1 MVGVGKRR
9 LTWLALAG
17 ALGACLLSIAL
28 RVGGPSDGARI
39 GFYAGAWSAA
49 GVRIDP
55 IDAPA
60 PGLRAGDL
68 VTRIADR
75 SLEAWVRLALD
86 PSVTRPTAGA
96 AYRVERDGEART
108 VDITWLAPA
117 VGATLGT
124 GWSVALFSATTAGL
138 AAWVF
143 RRRPETPA
151 STALVLAACGIAGS
165 SVPWFLG
172 VTVSDI
178 ARGTPFVV
186 QALVTGP
193 LYMLLW
199 PAAIH
204 LALVFPTPAGVT
216 QRQPRLIP
224 GIYGLALGLYAVVAL
239 ALGRMADSALEW
251 VGTWPVTQLVI
262 IVPALA
268 TAVAIFAIRYVR
280 TKDPADRA
288 RRRLVTIGIVGAGSL
303 GLVAFM
309 VPALITGRPLLP
321 EAAIGLISLPIPATI
336 AWAIVH
342 DRLFEIDVATRRTL
356 VYGGLTLGVVAAYLV
371 AVAGLTAALGP
382 QEYAVSLLATGLAAL
397 AALPL
402 RDGLQRAV
410 ERLLYGERSQPL
422 EVMRRLGMR
431 LEVAA
436 DPARA
441 FPAVAETLADALRL
455 PYVALEVTDESGDA
469 TLVAEHG
476 ARQAA
481 VHSMPLVHGG
491 EPIGRLVLGL
501 RSGEPAFE
509 TTELALLG
517 DLARQAGAAVHAQRL
532 RDDLTRSRARLVAA
546 REEERRRLRRD
557 LHDGL
562 GPALAAVAMRA
573 EAASTLMSDRPD
585 DARHHVDVIS
595 AEIRTVMDDLRRLV
609 DGLRPPTLDE
619 LGLAGSIRERIER
632 IERIATVDGVLTGLD
647 VTLVAQP
654 DPLPALPAAVEVA
667 AYRIAVEGLTNALR
681 HAQAQTCVVRLT
693 AGERLTIVVQ
703 DDGIGLPALAR
714 PTGTGLESMR
724 ERAAEVGGTV
734 AIEPASPHGT
744 IVRADLPLGLVG
756 EP

>member
-1 MVGVGKRR
+1 MVGVGVGKRG
-9 LTWLALAG
+9 LTWLVLAV

-28 RVGGPSDGARI
+28 RVAGPSDGARI
-39 GFYAGAWSAA
+39 GFYAGAWGAA

-55 IDAPA
+55 IDPPS

-68 VTRIADR
+68 VTSVADR
-75 SLEAWVRLALD
+75 SLDAWVRVALD
-86 PSVTRPTAGA
+86 PSAVRPTAGA
-96 AYRVERDGEART
+96 PYRVERDGDT
-108 VDITWLAPA
+108 VTYDIAWETPA
-117 VGATLGT
+117 VGVTLGT
-124 GWSVALFSATTAGL
+124 GWSVALLSVTTAGL

-151 STALVLAACGIAGS
+151 STALVLAACGLAGS

-178 ARGTPFVV
+178 VRGTPFVV
-186 QALVTGP
+186 HALVTGP

-199 PAAIH
+199 PASIH
-204 LALVFPTPAGVT
+204 LALVFPTPAQVT
-216 QRQPRLIP
+216 QRRPGLIP
-224 GIYGLALGLYAVVAL
+224 GIYGLALGLYAVATLAL
-239 ALGRMADSALEW
+239 APMTDSALEW
-251 VGTWPVTQLVI
+251 IGTWPLAQLVV

-268 TAVAIFAIRYVR
+268 TAVAIFAIRYAR

-309 VPALITGRPLLP
+309 GPALLTGRPLLP
-321 EAAIGLISLPIPATI
+321 DAAIGLISLPIPATI
-336 AWAIVH
+336 SWAIVH
-342 DRLFEIDVATRRTL
+342 DRLFDIEVAIRRTL
-356 VYGGLTLGVVAAYLV
+356 VYGGLSLGIVAAYLV

-397 AALPL
+397 VALPL
-402 RDGLQRAV
+402 RDGLQRAA
-410 ERLLYGERSQPL
+410 ERLLYGERSQPV

-441 FPAVAETLADALRL
+441 FPAVADTLADALRL

-476 ARQAA
+476 TPQVA
-481 VHSMPLVHGG
+481 VHAVPLVHGG
-491 EPIGRLVLGL
+491 EPIGRLLLGL
-501 RSGEPAFE
+501 RSGEPAFQA
-509 TTELALLG
+509 TELALLG
-517 DLARQAGAAVHAQRL
+517 DLARQVGAAVHAQRL
-532 RDDLTRSRARLVAA
+532 RDDLARSRARLVAA

-573 EAASTLMSDRPD
+573 EAAATLLPEHPA
-585 DARHHVDVIS
+585 DARHHVDVVS

-609 DGLRPPTLDE
+609 EGLRPPTLDE

-632 IERIATVDGVLTGLD
+632 IAALDGVPAGLD

-654 DPLPALPAAVEVA
+654 DPLPPMPAAVEVA

-681 HAQAQTCVVRLT
+681 HAQARTCVVRLT
-693 AGERLTIVVQ
+693 AGERLTVVVQ
-703 DDGIGLPALAR
+703 DDGIGLPAMPG
-714 PTGTGLESMR
+714 PTGTGLESVR

-734 AIEPASPHGT
+734 AIESARPRGT
-744 IVRADLPLGLVG
+744 IVRAELPLGPVG
-756 EP
+756 QP

>member
-1 MVGVGKRR
+1 MVGVGRRR
-9 LTWLALAG
+9 LTWLVLAG

-49 GVRIDP
+49 GVNIDP

-68 VTRIADR
+68 ITGVADR
-75 SLEAWVRLALD
+75 SLESWVRLALD
-86 PSVTRPTAGA
+86 PRVARPTVGA
-96 AYRVERDGEART
+96 EYRVERDGETSAFD
-108 VDITWLAPA
+108 VAWLTPA
-117 VGATLGT
+117 VGATLAT

-172 VTVSDI
+172 VTVSDVV
-178 ARGTPFVV
+178 RGTPFVV
-186 QALVTGP
+186 QAFVTGP

-204 LALVFPTPAGVT
+204 LALVFPTPARVT
-216 QRQPRLIP
+216 ERSAGLIP
-224 GIYGLALGLYAVVAL
+224 AIYGLVLGLYALTTVAL
-239 ALGRMADSALEW
+239 GQMTGSALEW
-251 VGTWPVTQLVI
+251 VGTWPVSQLVV

-268 TAVAIFAIRYVR
+268 TAVAIFAIRYAR
-280 TKDPADRA
+280 TTDPTDRA
-288 RRRLVTIGIVGAGSL
+288 RRRLVTIGVVGAGTL

-309 VPALITGRPLLP
+309 GPALVTGRPLLP
-321 EAAIGLISLPIPATI
+321 DAAIGLISLPIPATI
-336 AWAIVH
+336 GWAIVH
-342 DRLFEIDVATRRTL
+342 DRLFDIDVAIRRTL
-356 VYGGLTLGVVAAYLV
+356 VYGPLTLGVIAAYLV
-371 AVAGLTAALGP
+371 AVAALTAALGP

-397 AALPL
+397 VALPL
-402 RDGLQRAV
+402 RDGLQRTV
-410 ERLLYGERSQPL
+410 ERLLYGQRSQPV

-455 PYVALEVTDESGDA
+455 PYVALEVTDESGA
-469 TLVAEHG
+469 TSLVAEYG
-476 ARQAA
+476 ARQPA
-481 VHSMPLVHGG
+481 VHTMELIHGG
-491 EPIGRLVLGL
+491 EPVGRLVLGL

-509 TTELALLG
+509 PSELALLG
-517 DLARQAGAAVHAQRL
+517 DLARQAGSAVHAQRL
-532 RDDLTRSRARLVAA
+532 RDDLARSRARLVST

-573 EAASTLMSDRPD
+573 EAASTLLPDRPY
-585 DARHHVDVIS
+585 DARRHVEVIGD
-595 AEIRTVMDDLRRLV
+595 EIRTVMGDLRRLV
-609 DGLRPPTLDE
+609 DGLRPPSLDQ
-619 LGLAGSIRERIER
+619 LGLAGSIRERIDR
-632 IERIATVDGVLTGLD
+632 FPPTDGQRGGFHATLIAR
-647 VTLVAQP
+647 P
-654 DPLPALPAAVEVA
+654 DPLPELPAAVEVA
-667 AYRIAVEGLTNALR
+667 AYRIAVEALTNALR
-681 HAQAQTCVVRLT
+681 HAEAQACVIRLT
-693 AGERLTIVVQ
+693 ASDSLTIEVE
-703 DDGIGLPALAR
+703 DDGVGVAAMAR
-714 PTGTGLESMR
+714 PTGTGMESMR
-724 ERAAEVGGTV
+724 ERAAEVGGTFAV
-734 AIEPASPHGT
+734 EPARPRGT
-744 IVRADLPLGLVG
+744 IIRAELPLRLVG